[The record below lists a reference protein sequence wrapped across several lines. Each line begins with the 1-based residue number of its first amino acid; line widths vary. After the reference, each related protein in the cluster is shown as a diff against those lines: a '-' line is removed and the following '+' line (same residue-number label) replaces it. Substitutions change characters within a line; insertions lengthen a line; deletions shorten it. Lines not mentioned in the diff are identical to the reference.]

1 MEKLLRSQVVYDYML
16 TLMGVTDSM
25 HKRVSDKRAE
35 RETFDKARREFRY
48 KTARTSFR
56 LSLLLQRKEKKALAD
71 MLKASDLLRKKAMMI
86 VLAECGVYVDQKTF
100 ENNLKQLNDFQT
112 QKSFEKLSLV
122 SSQKIMKKDSL
133 NNRQKD

>member
-16 TLMGVTDSM
+16 ALMGVTDSM
-25 HKRVSDKRAE
+25 HKQLSSKRAE
-35 RETFDKARREFRY
+35 RETFDKARRELRH
-48 KTARTSFR
+48 KSARTSFR

-86 VLAECGVYVDQKTF
+86 VLAESGVYVDQKTF
-100 ENNLKQLNDFQT
+100 ENNLKQVNDFQT

-133 NNRQKD
+133 IDRQKD